1 LVAIEH
7 RLAKWGGYLNSVPD
21 RRSGWLVAGIL
32 TFAAAAMVLLLLLP
46 GKTVATQHLWDIMTF
61 IDAADR
67 VNHGQVPNRDF
78 HSPLGPLAYQLLGM
92 GAALSGGFAGMMPAS
107 TALFVPL
114 LLPLVIY
121 ASLSRMPWLLALLF
135 GLYILI
141 LSISPL
147 FIGQIQPGPSW
158 GMFYNRWGWGLLSL
172 LFLFVLPR
180 RRPLGREVL
189 DMAAMAT
196 IWLLLFYLKTTFAA
210 IGAAFLVALIWF
222 PHVRRAAPGAIAG
235 AAIAVLIVEL
245 FWGGTLGYISD
256 IQTAA
261 SATGAVRGGV
271 LGLFATLVNN
281 VQGAYLF
288 AAVLLLALLG
298 RVRYDYML
306 VCLFMGAAG
315 ILLDRHNA
323 QGPGIL
329 TFIPGALIAILAP
342 RRGESDTAAAPSL
355 ASVLLAMAIAVPVV
369 VMGAANVAFHFVTAE
384 GAPSGNI
391 AVAGLQGIIAPDA
404 PTSTPNQPG
413 ALAAGGRAADVC
425 GLVDALPNLQAN
437 KGEHPLSPT
446 QILAFVADGAALLQ
460 RTPQLVGKAFVPD
473 LGNPLNALAGRPAP
487 RGAEAFND
495 AEITFSKAVH
505 RPAEQLFA
513 DAEVL
518 MIPKFAQKYAT
529 FDLMRQIYGAY
540 WAANFE
546 LVARS
551 PCWDGYRR
559 IRRPA
564 PAARPGT

>member
-1 LVAIEH
+1 MAAIEQ
-7 RLAKWGGYLNSVPD
+7 RLAAWSSFLNSAPT
-21 RRSGWLVAGIL
+21 RRTAWLVAAFL
-32 TFAAAAMVLLLLLP
+32 ALAALIMVLLLLVP
-46 GKTVATQHLWDIMTF
+46 GRTVATQHLWDIMTF

-78 HSPLGPLAYQLLGM
+78 HSPLGPLAYLLLAM
-92 GAALSGGFAGMMPAS
+92 GAGLSGGFAGMMPAS

-121 ASLSRMPWLLALLF
+121 AALSRMPWLLALAF

-147 FIGQIQPGPSW
+147 FIGQIPPGPSW

-172 LFLFVLPR
+172 LFLFVLPQ
-180 RRPLGREVL
+180 RPPVGREML
-189 DMAAMAT
+189 DMAAMAS
-196 IWLLLFYLKTTFAA
+196 IWLLLFYLKTTFAV
-210 IGAAFLVALIWF
+210 IAAVFLVALVWF
-222 PHVRRAAPGAIAG
+222 PHARRAALGGIAG
-235 AAIAVLIVEL
+235 AAVAILVVEL
-245 FWGGTLGYISD
+245 FWGGTLGYITD
-256 IQTAA
+256 IRTAA
-261 SATGAVRGGV
+261 SATGAVRGGL

-281 VQGAYLF
+281 VQGAFLF

-298 RVRYDYML
+298 RIRYDYL
-306 VCLFMGAAG
+306 LLCLFMGAAG

-329 TFIPGALIAILAP
+329 TFIPGALVAILAP
-342 RRGESDTAAAPSL
+342 RRGQADDAAEPSL
-355 ASVLLAMAIAVPVV
+355 AAILLAMAMAVPVMV
-369 VMGAANVAFHFVTAE
+369 VGAANVAFHFVSAARAPV
-384 GAPSGNI
+384 GAV

-413 ALAAGGRAADVC
+413 AVGAVGGAAGVC
-425 GLVDALPNLQAN
+425 GLVDTPLNLQAN
-437 KGEHPLSPT
+437 KAEHPLSPT
-446 QILAFVADGAALLQ
+446 QVLAFIADGAALLQ
-460 RTPQLVGKAFVPD
+460 RTPQLGGKAFVPD
-473 LGNPLNALAGRPAP
+473 LANPLNALAGRQ
-487 RGAEAFND
+487 GALGADAFND

-513 DAEVL
+513 DVDVL
-518 MIPKFAQKYAT
+518 MIPKYAQKYAT
-529 FDLMRQIYGAY
+529 FSLMRELYGAY
-540 WAANFE
+540 WLANFE

-564 PAARPGT
+564 PAATPGT